1 MLIIFL
7 LLLLF
12 SNELVIILAQLT
24 PSLEDIDHMIDEVS
38 RAMSLN
44 EDNVNKL
51 KEDVYDIKKHIEK
64 KNISQVINMVIFY
77 FRNLKKNKIK

>member
-77 FRNLKKNKIK
+77 FRNLK